1 MLPPEVEEGNNEYK
15 CYFKDIKKDRFV
27 GLSTQMNWRLN
38 EGNGICYYYIGIND
52 DGTIYN
58 KLTKKQIKYSL
69 SILTQLVKFN
79 KSIITNKEKN
89 IEDEKTW
96 FKIEIKRQNIAIK
109 YKEYRILLL
118 GNSQTGKSTFIANLI
133 KKKLDKDGIGKY
145 YTFNHKHELVSGETS
160 SISYFC
166 LTYQNTNFLFFDS
179 PGNSKYVSTLSK
191 LIQSIDYNLVLYFP
205 NFDNSEWEYK
215 NIFFEYFSLLKIP
228 IITLNL
234 NTNISNY
241 PDINMKQLIEKE
253 KFISYLKNNIVE
265 TENKLELRFNI
276 MNTYFN
282 NDLGILLSGYLVSG
296 KIEKNQI
303 LYWYLNERIKIKII
317 SIRNVNTNVNSIEGP
332 STITLRIK
340 ILDTK
345 NSYNIKNLKYGFVTN
360 NKNINII
367 NSIKINWNY
376 ELDNKNEIIC
386 NSINSKLILKL
397 QDNNTYISC
406 NHFKLR
412 EYLSKQYIICLS
424 DKNIGLINFDL

>member
-1 MLPPEVEEGNNEYK
+1 
-15 CYFKDIKKDRFV
+15 
-27 GLSTQMNWRLN
+27 MNWRLN

-89 IEDEKTW
+89 IEDKKTW

-133 KKKLDKDGIGKY
+133 KNKLDKDGIGKY

-166 LTYQNTNFLFFDS
+166 LTYENTNFLFFDS

-191 LIQSIDYNLVLYFP
+191 IIQSIDYNLVLYFP

-215 NIFFEYFSLLKIP
+215 NIFFKYFILLKIP

-234 NTNISNY
+234 NANISNY

-317 SIRNVNTNVNSIEGP
+317 SIRNVNTNVTNIEGP
-332 STITLRIK
+332 STITIRIK

-360 NKNINII
+360 KKNINIV

-386 NSINSKLILKL
+386 NSFNSKLILKL
-397 QDNNTYISC
+397 QDDNTYISC

-424 DKNIGLINFDL
+424 DKNIGLIN